1 VEGEG
6 EGKRVSWVELY
17 LDLIFVL
24 AVGQLS
30 HLIVSKPEMHTVWI
44 ALGLFF
50 TLWWTWI
57 GFAVLYNRYG
67 VDKAPQRLLFLAGS
81 IPAGTAAVAIGPAST
96 GSITAFALSLAIT
109 RLILAAANAID
120 GGWRQ
125 VLRGRLTVF
134 YLFSVFLF
142 VVSIW
147 VPEPFCYALWLLAIS
162 LESGG
167 LLHED
172 KRAMRR
178 AREQHSWSAMA
189 PENPAER
196 LDPHH
201 FAERFGL
208 FIIILL
214 GEVVVEAG
222 QASVDGHV
230 ATAGGW
236 AALVAAMILA
246 AALWWLYF
254 DAAAEINLKVLQ
266 LSGGSPTMARGLFA
280 IGHMVPAFS
289 LLAIASGVGL
299 LLEGGHEQLA
309 YTLPALGIGFYLLG
323 TRVFMVTTTRAGG
336 AARVVLLIATFSLGR
351 FHDTLNAH
359 EYLWLLTA
367 WTVLCAGL
375 ASRAPEQDLEAAR
388 ERRYAG
394 EVQPPAE
401 VES

>member
-1 VEGEG
+1 
-6 EGKRVSWVELY
+6 
-17 LDLIFVL
+17 
-24 AVGQLS
+24 
-30 HLIVSKPEMHTVWI
+30 
-44 ALGLFF
+44 
-50 TLWWTWI
+50 
-57 GFAVLYNRYG
+57 
-67 VDKAPQRLLFLAGS
+67 
-81 IPAGTAAVAIGPAST
+81 
-96 GSITAFALSLAIT
+96 
-109 RLILAAANAID
+109 
-120 GGWRQ
+120 
-125 VLRGRLTVF
+125 
-134 YLFSVFLF
+134 
-142 VVSIW
+142 
-147 VPEPFCYALWLLAIS
+147 
-162 LESGG
+162 
-167 LLHED
+167 
-172 KRAMRR
+172 
-178 AREQHSWSAMA
+178 MA

-230 ATAGGW
+230 ASAGGW

-254 DAAAEINLKVLQ
+254 DAAAEINLKVFQ

-280 IGHMVPAFS
+280 VGHMIPAFA

-299 LLEGGHEQLA
+299 LLEGGAHEQIA

-351 FHDTLNAH
+351 FHDTLSAH

-367 WTVLCAGL
+367 WTVICAAL
-375 ASRAPEQDLEAAR
+375 ASRAPESDLEAAR
-388 ERRYAG
+388 ERHYEG
-394 EVQPPAE
+394 VPEPE
-401 VES
+401 T

>member
-1 VEGEG
+1 
-6 EGKRVSWVELY
+6 
-17 LDLIFVL
+17 
-24 AVGQLS
+24 
-30 HLIVSKPEMHTVWI
+30 
-44 ALGLFF
+44 
-50 TLWWTWI
+50 
-57 GFAVLYNRYG
+57 
-67 VDKAPQRLLFLAGS
+67 
-81 IPAGTAAVAIGPAST
+81 
-96 GSITAFALSLAIT
+96 
-109 RLILAAANAID
+109 
-120 GGWRQ
+120 
-125 VLRGRLTVF
+125 
-134 YLFSVFLF
+134 
-142 VVSIW
+142 
-147 VPEPFCYALWLLAIS
+147 
-162 LESGG
+162 
-167 LLHED
+167 
-172 KRAMRR
+172 
-178 AREQHSWSAMA
+178 MA

-230 ATAGGW
+230 ASAGGW

-254 DAAAEINLKVLQ
+254 DAAAEINLKVFE

-280 IGHMVPAFS
+280 IGHMIPAFA

-299 LLEGGHEQLA
+299 LLEGEAPEQLA

-336 AARVVLLIATFSLGR
+336 AARVLLLIATFSLGR

-367 WTVLCAGL
+367 WTVICAAL
-375 ASRAPEQDLEAAR
+375 ASRAPESDLEAAR
-388 ERRYAG
+388 ERRYEG
-394 EVQPPAE
+394 KPDPDPEPEPGV
-401 VES
+401 